1 MSVEELEIF
10 LLMHTSFLTRRLM
23 CLQHSLKSVIHTGR
37 EKCATQCHDKC
48 KWQVAMEVSMGCD
61 TEIQHKETRADL
73 PSLKLYLS
81 PSSTAPWNL
90 SFSSCSLS
98 QINTSPF
105 QFATVH
111 RILSQRAKNDLIS
124 AIAQRSL
131 GIFQRPVIQPHLF
144 GVYTFSCA
152 KMELQGLPER
162 LWGQGHRQTFK
173 HFVFGSVYK
182 TSFVKR

>member
-1 MSVEELEIF
+1 MLTAQFEERNS
-10 LLMHTSFLTRRLM
+10 H
-23 CLQHSLKSVIHTGR
+23 
-37 EKCATQCHDKC
+37 
-48 KWQVAMEVSMGCD
+48 WQRKMRNAMAWQMEVTSSNGGEHGLWYWD
-61 TEIQHKETRADL
+61 TALGDKQIYLHSNSIFPLHLLLHEI
-73 PSLKLYLS
+73 
-81 PSSTAPWNL
+81 
-90 SFSSCSLS
+90 SFSSRSLS

-144 GVYTFSCA
+144 GVYTFSYA
-152 KMELQGLPER
+152 KKELQGLPER
-162 LWGQGHRQTFK
+162 LWGQGHRQTYK
-173 HFVFGSVYK
+173 PFVFGSVYK

>member
-1 MSVEELEIF
+1 M
-10 LLMHTSFLTRRLM
+10 LTA
-23 CLQHSLKSVIHTGR
+23 QLKSVIHTGR
-37 EKCATQCHDKC
+37 EKCATQCHDKW

-90 SFSSCSLS
+90 SFSSRSLS

-111 RILSQRAKNDLIS
+111 RILSQRAKMIWSLPSHKDHWAFFRDLSSSHICLVFTRL
-124 AIAQRSL
+124 A
-131 GIFQRPVIQPHLF
+131 V
-144 GVYTFSCA
+144 A

>member
-1 MSVEELEIF
+1 
-10 LLMHTSFLTRRLM
+10 M

-37 EKCATQCHDKC
+37 KKCATQCHDKW
-48 KWQVAMEVSMGCD
+48 KWQVAMEVSMGFN

-81 PSSTAPWNL
+81 PSSTTPWNL
-90 SFSSCSLS
+90 FFSSRSLS

-111 RILSQRAKNDLIS
+111 SILSQRAKNDLIS

-144 GVYTFSCA
+144 GVYTFKWSYRVFLRDSEVKVTGRHTSISYLAPCTRRLLWNA
-152 KMELQGLPER
+152 KTVSHSL
-162 LWGQGHRQTFK
+162 TYCNVIF
-173 HFVFGSVYK
+173 SII
-182 TSFVKR
+182 